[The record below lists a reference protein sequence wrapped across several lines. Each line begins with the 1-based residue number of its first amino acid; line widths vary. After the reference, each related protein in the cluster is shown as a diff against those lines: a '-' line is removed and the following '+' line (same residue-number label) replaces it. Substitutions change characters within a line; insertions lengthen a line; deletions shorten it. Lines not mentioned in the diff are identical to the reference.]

1 MVIPTDQRDPITR
14 TLGSGQKRLGTE
26 TRDFGDTVDAR
37 PPAASPPPLA
47 DDVLRGA
54 AAIAEF
60 LYRTGARAQ
69 SSVLASRRC
78 FVGAPRTQTI
88 RPARGAGTVVA
99 EIDEAR
105 LVGMECQSIPC
116 KALAQNEM
124 AVAAG
129 SQGSVPM
136 TRPGRPSTR
145 STPRLRAMS
154 DARSPAPRGLP
165 CSPGTPAPHLTR
177 AARSTRWRR
186 SSAASPRPP
195 TPAIPKP
202 PR

>member
-78 FVGAPRTQTI
+78 FVRLLS
-88 RPARGAGTVVA
+88 AR
-99 EIDEAR
+99 
-105 LVGMECQSIPC
+105 
-116 KALAQNEM
+116 ALAAHNRKCSKAEM
-124 AVAAG
+124 AAG
-129 SQGSVPM
+129 V
-136 TRPGRPSTR
+136 RR
-145 STPRLRAMS
+145 
-154 DARSPAPRGLP
+154 RSPYAVWQR
-165 CSPGTPAPHLTR
+165 
-177 AARSTRWRR
+177 
-186 SSAASPRPP
+186 
-195 TPAIPKP
+195 
-202 PR
+202 